1 MFNKDDPEGNVL
13 SKDVLSSLCPLLLIL
28 LSASSVHS
36 ELLLILTC
44 AQRCG
49 SAEGT
54 ELGKSLGQDRDSLT
68 CPMGRVIQ

>member
-13 SKDVLSSLCPLLLIL
+13 SQDVLSSLCPLLLIL

-44 AQRCG
+44 VQRRG

-54 ELGKSLGQDRDSLT
+54 ELGKSLGQDLSHGQSH
-68 CPMGRVIQ
+68 PVS